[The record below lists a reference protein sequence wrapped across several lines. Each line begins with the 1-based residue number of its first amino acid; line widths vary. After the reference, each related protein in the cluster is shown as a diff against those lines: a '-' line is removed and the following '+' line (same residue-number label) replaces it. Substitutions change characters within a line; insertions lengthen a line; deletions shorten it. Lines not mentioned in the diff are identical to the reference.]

1 MAEEVRR
8 VGTTISGK
16 WRVDSLLGSGSMA
29 AVYAVT
35 HRNGSRAAMKILHPS
50 LASDD
55 AICERFLGEG
65 YLVNTIKHPTIVR
78 VFDDGMTDDG
88 CPFLAM
94 DLVEGETLEAYRE
107 RNGGKLEL
115 VEALDIGDRILDGLV
130 AVHAAGVVHR
140 DLKPENIIVTPER
153 AVRLLDFGVARLS
166 ERTSANHLSVFGLV
180 IGTPS
185 FMSPEQAMGKR
196 EEVDARSDVF
206 SLGAILFLLISG
218 EFVHVCETV
227 QARLLAAASVKARSL
242 STASP
247 DLSPQLIAVIDRA
260 LQFEKEDRWPTAQSM
275 RSALTSARGSM
286 LPPPPLAEAAITAP
300 PPMVHEAPVS
310 FGSEPPAGE
319 SVRPADAIP
328 RTSVRTPIGFSSE
341 APRPV
346 VPPRPR
352 PSDAPPTPALGQLPG
367 ARRTKPLV
375 STPAPEIAPMPIVS
389 LAPPRVPSMA
399 PAKELASAKSN
410 DGARVMF
417 TSDAPTAAISIP
429 AISEDGETQVGA
441 ILPADLKDQIVRASM
456 RPPAEAPR
464 SMPSKPAPV
473 KSLTV
478 PKPPESSDWV
488 GDERE
493 TARLQAGGPPRRG
506 KGLILIAFAVC
517 VVGVV
522 GGAAIAS
529 RPRSAP
535 QEETPSVT
543 SSPQSGT
550 REAPAPAHVT
560 PVPVA
565 IPEKAPAVQP
575 SAVKVP
581 AIFGRTNPQV
591 LNPPKPGTETATPP
605 SPAAPPATPIN
616 VVPAP
621 SAAPAPA
628 EPQKPATIDLDIKE

>member
-8 VGTTISGK
+8 VGTTITGK
-16 WRVDSLLGSGSMA
+16 WRVDALLGSGSMA

-94 DLVEGETLEAYRE
+94 DLVEGETLEAHRE
-107 RNGGKLEL
+107 RNGGKLPL
-115 VEALDIGDRILDGLV
+115 VEALDIGDRILDGLI
-130 AVHAAGVVHR
+130 AVHTAGVVHR

-153 AVRLLDFGVARLS
+153 TVRLLDFGVARLS

-196 EEVDARSDVF
+196 EEVDARSDLF

-227 QARLLAAASVKARSL
+227 QARLLAAATVRARSL
-242 STASP
+242 ATAAP
-247 DLSPQLIAVIDRA
+247 TLSPQLISVIDRA
-260 LQFEKEDRWPTAQSM
+260 LQFAKEDRWPTAQSM
-275 RSALTSARGSM
+275 RSALTGARGSM
-286 LPPPPLAEAAITAP
+286 LPPPPPAEAGVITAP
-300 PPMVHEAPVS
+300 PPPVYEAPVS
-310 FGSEPPAGE
+310 FGSEPPAGG
-319 SVRPADAIP
+319 SVPPGAVP
-328 RTSVRTPIGFSSE
+328 LTSVRTPIGFTSE

-346 VPPRPR
+346 APPRPR
-352 PSDAPPTPALGQLPG
+352 PSDAPPPTPALGQMPG
-367 ARRTKPLV
+367 PRRAKPLV

-389 LAPPRVPSMA
+389 IVPPPNAPSMA
-399 PAKELASAKSN
+399 PASAKKATDTS
-410 DGARVMF
+410 RVTF

-441 ILPADLKDQIVRASM
+441 ILPSDLKEQIVRASM

-464 SMPSKPAPV
+464 KSMAPKAAKAIV
-473 KSLTV
+473 I

-488 GDERE
+488 GDEKE
-493 TARLQAGGPPRRG
+493 TARLQAGGPPRRS
-506 KGLILIAFAVC
+506 KGLIFVALGVC
-517 VVGVV
+517 VVGVAA
-522 GGAAIAS
+522 GAAIAS
-529 RPRSAP
+529 RPRSGD
-535 QEETPSVT
+535 QVQSTPPPAQL
-543 SSPQSGT
+543 SP
-550 REAPAPAHVT
+550 EAPIPTHVK

-565 IPEKAPAVQP
+565 VPNKTPAAQP
-575 SAVKVP
+575 SVKVP

-591 LNPPKPGTETATPP
+591 LNPPKGTEPTPPATPTPP
-605 SPAAPPATPIN
+605 SPPIN
-616 VVPAP
+616 VVPLPAV
-621 SAAPAPA
+621 SSAPAPA
-628 EPQKPATIDLDIKE
+628 EPQKPPTIDLDLKE